1 MSYTN
6 MDEPHLH
13 RAVIQPVPLGQPR
26 PLWSVMIP
34 TYNCADYLR
43 ETLTSILAQDPGS
56 ELMQIEVVDD
66 CSTQDHPEAVVKELG
81 KGRVQFYQ
89 QPENVGYIKNF
100 ETCLQRSQGQLV
112 HLLHGDDRVLPGF
125 YQKMQ
130 ALFKRYPEIGS
141 AFCRHVI
148 IDDQGHWQRF
158 SCLEQEEP
166 GILSNWLE
174 RIAAYHSIQTP
185 SVVVKRE
192 VYEQLG
198 GFDRR
203 MLSCGEDWEMW
214 VRIAAHYPVA
224 YEVEPL
230 ALYRDRSNSL
240 TKRSV
245 KTGQNIRDVRQATEI
260 ISKYLPLSPT
270 VVSNIR
276 QKASKCWAFW
286 ALHFAQ
292 EAIYRGDMVTAI
304 AQLREG
310 LRCSHSYDVIKQSI
324 CLSLQLVKKLLRQ
337 QLRLSPSSNNIQKV

>member
-1 MSYTN
+1 MS
-6 MDEPHLH
+6 EQHLY
-13 RAVIQPVPLGQPR
+13 RATIQPIPSDTQR

-43 ETLTSILAQDPGS
+43 ETLVSVLAQDPGS
-56 ELMQIEVVDD
+56 EWMQIEVVDD
-66 CSTQDHPEAVVKELG
+66 CSTQDNPEAVVKEVG
-81 KGRVQFYQ
+81 QGRVEFYQ

-100 ETCLQRSQGQLV
+100 ETCLERSRGQLI
-112 HLLHGDDRVLPGF
+112 HLLHGDDCIRDGF

-130 ALFKRYPEIGS
+130 PLFEQYPEIGS
-141 AFCRHVI
+141 AFCRQI
-148 IDDQGHWQRF
+148 IMDDQGHWRRF
-158 SCLEQEEP
+158 SKLEQAES
-166 GILSNWLE
+166 GILHNWLE
-174 RIAAYHSIQTP
+174 RIAADHSLQTP

-245 KTGQNIRDVRQATEI
+245 QTGQNIRDVRRATEI
-260 ISKYLPLSPT
+260 VKSHLTQVLPDATVDDLS
-270 VVSNIR
+270 N
-276 QKASKCWAFW
+276 KALKLWASW

-292 EAIYRGDMVTAI
+292 QALLREDTTTAI
-304 AQLREG
+304 IQIREG
-310 LRCSHSYDVIKQSI
+310 LQCSRSFDVIERAIYLGLK
-324 CLSLQLVKKLLRQ
+324 LVKTQLRQ
-337 QLRLSPSSNNIQKV
+337 TLRSNPSLNISKG